1 MMADGATLIRPAGCE
16 LDPPRHSGLKFMATP
31 LMQ

>member
-1 MMADGATLIRPAGCE
+1 MTADGATLIRPAGCE
-16 LDPPRHSGLKFMATP
+16 LYAPRHSGLKFMATP